1 MSKYDFEC
9 DCDAP
14 KTIVL
19 LKVPKDA
26 VDSLNYKNYMSKN
39 LICEKCKKETLEV
52 MEFEYGTHFPE

>member
-1 MSKYDFEC
+1 MSNYDFEC

-26 VDSLNYKNYMSKN
+26 VDSLNYKNHMSKN